1 VDGTDMEPK
10 PPEVLRGSIVAED
23 FDDHPKIVFGG

>member
-1 VDGTDMEPK
+1 MEPK

-23 FDDHPKIVFGG
+23 FYDHPKIVFGG